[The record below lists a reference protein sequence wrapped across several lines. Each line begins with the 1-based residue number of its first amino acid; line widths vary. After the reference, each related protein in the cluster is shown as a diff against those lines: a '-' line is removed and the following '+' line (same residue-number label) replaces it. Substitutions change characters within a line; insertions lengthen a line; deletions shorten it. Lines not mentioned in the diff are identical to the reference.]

1 MFVPHSSASVRFTGR
16 FAPDGDAM
24 TATATGSR
32 IEIAYRGSQIVL
44 SFNIDNCVLPYP
56 HIWLRLDGGARFES
70 AVDRWLTVEAPT
82 DTDIDGDGEHILEI
96 IFKGAKEI
104 QNRWYA
110 PLQNKLSFI
119 GYDADGEGVLPPDD
133 RKTIELVGDSITE
146 GVLTYDRRYR
156 PEDQDNRVYEDDVC
170 RTYGW
175 LTAEGLG
182 LRSLHMGYG
191 AVGVTRSGCGSVP
204 KAAEAYPY
212 CWDGAP
218 VMYGHP
224 DFIMINHGAND
235 RGNGEEMYISEYRKL
250 LSLIRD
256 THPDS
261 KIICLSAFCGAFPD
275 ALGKLVSEFNAE
287 RNDDVFFIDATL
299 WVPVEPLHPLADGHR
314 IIADR
319 LIPIIREHYCR

>member
-1 MFVPHSSASVRFTGR
+1 MFIPHTSPSVRFTGR

-32 IEIAYRGSQIVL
+32 IEIAFRGNQIVL
-44 SFNIDNCVLPYP
+44 SFNIDDCVLPFP
-56 HIWLRLDGGARFES
+56 HLWIRVDGGARVET
-70 AVDRWLTVEAPT
+70 AVDRWLTVET
-82 DTDIDGDGEHILEI
+82 KDDGEHYVEI

-110 PLQNKLSFI
+110 PRQNKLSFL
-119 GYDADGEGVLPPDD
+119 GYEADGEAELWEDN

-146 GVLTYDRRYR
+146 GVLTYDRRYY
-156 PEDQDNRVYEDDVC
+156 PNDQDNRVFEDDVC

-175 LTAEGLG
+175 LTAQGLG

-191 AVGVTRSGCGSVP
+191 AVGVTRAGCGSVP

-218 VMYGHP
+218 VTYDHP
-224 DFIMINHGAND
+224 DYILINHGAND
-235 RGNGEEMYISEYRKL
+235 RGNGEERYIAEYRGL
-250 LSLIRD
+250 LELVRK
-256 THPDS
+256 THPDA
-261 KIICLSAFCGAFPD
+261 KIICLTAFCGAFPD
-275 ALGKLVSEFNAE
+275 ALHKLVDEFNAE
-287 RNDDVFFIDATL
+287 HDDDVFFVDATL
-299 WVPVEPLHPLADGHR
+299 WVPLEPLHPLTDGHK

-319 LIPIIREHYCR
+319 LIPILKERYGL